1 MAKQGVTKIDIKQVL
16 AQKAPKASRKIPGF
30 IVDYLIRTVHQ
41 EELNDI
47 LTRYHDKEGVD
58 FMRELIGY
66 FDLTLDLVHEENI
79 PTEGRYI
86 FASNHPLGGLD
97 GICLSAVI
105 GSRFEG
111 RIKYPVN
118 DLLLYLSNLKSIF
131 VPINKHGTQ
140 GKDNA
145 RMLEEAFASDDQI
158 ITFPAGLCSRKIGGK
173 IQDLEWKKS
182 FIQKAVQYKRDIV
195 PVYFDGKNSNFFY
208 NLARIRKALGIK
220 MNYEMIYLPDEMF
233 RSKHK
238 TFRIYF
244 GKVTMYNT
252 YNQEARN
259 MILYFLGLHFPDAD
273 QLITPVYPLETNMDV
288 EKMRS
293 LFPHDNF
300 KDNYKVLNQEVRKF
314 GINVPP
320 LVNAYMSLS
329 PKMRVFGTAINHEF
343 GEVEETGIL
352 IAINEI
358 LEDKKKRHIE
368 TYLEEE
374 YKSAELIRKNFIGE

>member
-1 MAKQGVTKIDIKQVL
+1 MQDIINPIDRALLKAELTKEKRLRSTNKSKNEIYIVTAHDSHNVMQEIGRLQEVAFRYYGGGTGFPVAKPILATSHLFNFSEKFIKEILPYTVELGRSFVALEYQSTRSGAKGLFVL
-16 AQKAPKASRKIPGF
+16 DNLWDGLGALSV
-30 IVDYLIRTVHQ
+30 VDPSL
-41 EELNDI
+41 
-47 LTRYHDKEGVD
+47 RY
-58 FMRELIGY
+58 
-66 FDLTLDLVHEENI
+66 
-79 PTEGRYI
+79 
-86 FASNHPLGGLD
+86 
-97 GICLSAVI
+97 
-105 GSRFEG
+105 
-111 RIKYPVN
+111 
-118 DLLLYLSNLKSIF
+118 
-131 VPINKHGTQ
+131 
-140 GKDNA
+140 
-145 RMLEEAFASDDQI
+145 
-158 ITFPAGLCSRKIGGK
+158 
-173 IQDLEWKKS
+173 
-182 FIQKAVQYKRDIV
+182 
-195 PVYFDGKNSNFFY
+195 
-208 NLARIRKALGIK
+208 
-220 MNYEMIYLPDEMF
+220 
-233 RSKHK
+233 
-238 TFRIYF
+238 YF

-288 EKMRS
+288 EKMKS